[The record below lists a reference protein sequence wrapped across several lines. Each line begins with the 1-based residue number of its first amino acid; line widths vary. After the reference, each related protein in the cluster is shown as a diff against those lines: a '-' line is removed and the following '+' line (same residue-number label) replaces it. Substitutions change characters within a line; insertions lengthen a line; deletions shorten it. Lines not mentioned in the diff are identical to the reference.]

1 MNTSWKRTALAA
13 AVLAASSGLAAAQTG
28 IPKDT
33 QLKPGAGKA
42 GDGKFIVIG
51 CVAAEGGAGPPA
63 FAITDSR
70 PTPDMKYRLDGD
82 ADLLKFHV
90 GHTVEIE
97 GPVTS
102 PRPDAGGVRTLKVE
116 SLTYL
121 SRSCVKL
128 K

>member
-1 MNTSWKRTALAA
+1 MNTGWTRTAFAA
-13 AVLAASSGLAAAQTG
+13 AILAASSGLAAAQTG

-33 QLKPGAGKA
+33 QLRPGSGKA
-42 GDGKFIVIG
+42 GNGKFIVIG
-51 CVAAEGGAGPPA
+51 CVAAESGAGSPA
-63 FAITDSR
+63 FAVTDSR
-70 PTPDMKYRLDGD
+70 PTPDVKYRLDGD
-82 ADLLKFHV
+82 VDLLRFHV

-102 PRPDAGGVRTLKVE
+102 AGGVRTLKVE

-121 SRSCVKL
+121 SRSCIKL